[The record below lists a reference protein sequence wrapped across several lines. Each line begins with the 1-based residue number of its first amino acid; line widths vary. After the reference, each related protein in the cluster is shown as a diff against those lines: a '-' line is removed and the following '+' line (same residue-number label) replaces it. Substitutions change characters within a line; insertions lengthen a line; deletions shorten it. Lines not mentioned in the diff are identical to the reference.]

1 MNRKRF
7 VVLGSLLVLVSLLAA
22 CAPRVEV
29 KEVEV
34 TRVVEK
40 PVEVTRVVEKPVE
53 VTRVVEKEVPAPPAA
68 AKLETVKS
76 RGYLICGCNNALPGF
91 GYLEPDGS
99 FSGFDVE
106 FCRAIAAAIF
116 NDPTKVEFRPL
127 TAKERF
133 TALQTGE
140 VDVLIRNTTWT
151 VSRDT
156 SVGLDFAPTTFYDG
170 QGIMV
175 RKADK
180 ITKLEDLKGGTVCV
194 TAGTT
199 TEMNLA
205 DQMRKR
211 GIEYNH
217 VVFETYDEVVAAYE
231 DGRCDAMTMDRSGL
245 VSRKTTMSDPDAH
258 AILPEVLSKEPLGPA
273 TMHGDNQW
281 NDIVSWVVYG
291 MITAE
296 EMGITSA
303 NVDNFL
309 GSDDPE
315 IRRLMGDEGDLGG
328 GLGLD
333 NRFVYNVIKHVGNY
347 GEVYDRNLGPDTI
360 FALDRGLNALW
371 TQGGLLYAIPFR

>member
-1 MNRKRF
+1 MDRKLF
-7 VVLGSLLVLVSLLAA
+7 VALGSLVVLVSLLTA
-22 CAPRVEV
+22 CAPRVE
-29 KEVEV
+29 
-34 TRVVEK
+34 EK
-40 PVEVTRVVEKPVE
+40 IVE
-53 VTRVVEKEVPAPPAA
+53 VTRVVEKEVPVEVTRIVEKEVPAPPAVPM
-68 AKLETVKS
+68 LEKVKS
-76 RGYLICGCNNALPGF
+76 RGKLICGVNNALPGF

-151 VSRDT
+151 LTRDT
-156 SVGLDFAPTTFYDG
+156 SVGLDFGPTTFYDG

-180 ITKLEDLKGGTVCV
+180 ITKLEDLEGATICV

-231 DGRCDAMTMDRSGL
+231 EGRCDAMTMDRSGL
-245 VSRKTTMSDPDAH
+245 VSRKTTLADPDAH
-258 AILPEVLSKEPLGPA
+258 VILPEVLSKEPLGPA

-296 EMGITSA
+296 EKGITSA
-303 NVDNFL
+303 NVDEFL
-309 GSDDPE
+309 DSDDPE
-315 IRRLMGDEGDLGG
+315 IRRLLGDEGDLGV

-360 FALDRGLNALW
+360 FGLERGINALW
-371 TQGGLLYAIPFR
+371 TEGGLIYAPPFR

>member
-1 MNRKRF
+1 MKGGEMTRKCF
-7 VVLGSLLVLVSLLAA
+7 VTLVSLLVVLLIA
-22 CAPRVEV
+22 CKPPV

-34 TRVVEK
+34 TRIVVVT
-40 PVEVTRVVEKPVE
+40 PVVKRTLDVV
-53 VTRVVEKEVPAPPAA
+53 KE
-68 AKLETVKS
+68 

-91 GYLEPDGS
+91 GFLEPDGTY
-99 FSGFDVE
+99 SGFDVD
-106 FCRAIAAAIF
+106 FCRAVAAAIF

-133 TALQTGE
+133 TALQMGE

-151 VSRDT
+151 LGRDT
-156 SVGLDFAPTTFYDG
+156 SVGLDFGPTTFYDG

-175 RKADK
+175 RIADNIK
-180 ITKLEDLKGGTVCV
+180 SLEDLRGGTICV

-217 VVFETYDEVVAAYE
+217 VVFETYDEVTSAYDE
-231 DGRCDAMTMDRSGL
+231 GRCDAMTMDRSGL
-245 VSRKTTMSDPDAH
+245 VSRKTTLSDPGAH
-258 AILPEVLSKEPLGPA
+258 VILPIVLSKEPLGPA

-281 NDIVSWVVYG
+281 NDVISWVVYG

-296 EMGITSA
+296 EKGITSE
-303 NVDNFL
+303 NVDEFL
-309 GSDDPE
+309 GSEDPE
-315 IRRLMGDEGDLGG
+315 IRRLLGDEGDLGV

-333 NRFVYNVIKHVGNY
+333 NRFVYYVIKHVGNY
-347 GEVYDRNLGPDTI
+347 GEVYDRNLGPGTV
-360 FALDRGLNALW
+360 FNLERGINALW
-371 TQGGLLYAIPFR
+371 TKGGLIYAPPFR

>member
-1 MNRKRF
+1 MKGKLF
-7 VVLGSLLVLVSLLAA
+7 VTLVGLLAVVALLAA
-22 CAPRVEV
+22 CKPAEV

-34 TRVVEK
+34 TRI
-40 PVEVTRVVEKPVE
+40 VEVTRVVEVTPVPTP
-53 VTRVVEKEVPAPPAA
+53 VKGRLDLIKE
-68 AKLETVKS
+68 

-91 GYLEPDGS
+91 GFLEPDGT
-99 FSGFDVE
+99 FSGFDVD
-106 FCRAIAAAIF
+106 FCRAVAAAIF

-133 TALQTGE
+133 TALQMGE

-151 VSRDT
+151 LSRDT
-156 SVGLDFAPTTFYDG
+156 SVGLDFCPTTFYDG

-175 RKADK
+175 RKADNIK
-180 ITKLEDLKGGTVCV
+180 SLEDLRGGTICV

-231 DGRCDAMTMDRSGL
+231 EGRCDAMTMDRSGL
-245 VSRKTTMSDPDAH
+245 VSRKTTLADPDAH
-258 AILPEVLSKEPLGPA
+258 VILPEVLSKEPLGPA

-281 NDIVSWVVYG
+281 NDVVSWVVYG

-296 EMGITSA
+296 EKGITSA
-303 NVDNFL
+303 NVDDFL
-309 GSDDPE
+309 DSDDPE
-315 IRRLMGDEGDLGG
+315 IRRLLGLEGDLGK

-333 NRFVYNVIKHVGNY
+333 NKFVYYVIKHVGNY
-347 GEVYDRNLGPDTI
+347 GEVYDRNLGPGTV
-360 FALDRGLNALW
+360 FNLERGLNALW
-371 TQGGLLYAIPFR
+371 TEGGLLYAPPFR

>member
-1 MNRKRF
+1 MRRKHL
-7 VVLGSLLVLVSLLAA
+7 VMLISLLTVVALFAA
-22 CAPRVEV
+22 CKAPEA

-34 TRVVEK
+34 TRI
-40 PVEVTRVVEKPVE
+40 VEVTA
-53 VTRVVEKEVPAPPAA
+53 VPAAVKG
-68 AKLETVKS
+68 KLDVVKD

-91 GYLEPDGS
+91 GFLEPDGT
-99 FSGFDVE
+99 FSGFDVD
-106 FCRAIAAAIF
+106 FCRAVAAAIF

-151 VSRDT
+151 LSRDT

-170 QGIMV
+170 QAIMV
-175 RKADK
+175 RKADN
-180 ITKLEDLKGGTVCV
+180 ITKLEDLAGGTVCV

-199 TEMNLA
+199 TERNLA

-211 GIEYNH
+211 GIDYNH
-217 VVFETYDEVVAAYE
+217 VVFETYDEVVSAYE
-231 DGRCDAMTMDRSGL
+231 EGRCDAMTMDRSGL
-245 VSRKTTMSDPDAH
+245 VSRKTTLADPNAH
-258 AILPEVLSKEPLGPA
+258 VILPEVLSKEPLGPA

-296 EMGITSA
+296 ELGITSA
-303 NVDNFL
+303 NVDTFL
-309 GSDDPE
+309 GSGDPV
-315 IRRLMGDEGDLGG
+315 IARLLGEEGDLGD

-333 NRFVYNVIKHVGNY
+333 NEFAYYVIKHVGNY
-347 GEVYDRNLGPDTI
+347 GEVYDRNLGPGTVFD
-360 FALDRGLNALW
+360 LDRGLNALW
-371 TQGGLLYAIPFR
+371 MDGGLLYAPPFR

>member
-1 MNRKRF
+1 MERKRF
-7 VVLGSLLVLVSLLAA
+7 MVLVSLLVVGALLAA
-22 CAPRVEV
+22 CKPAEVV

-34 TRVVEK
+34 TRIVEK
-40 PVEVTRVVEKPVE
+40 PVEVTRIVE
-53 VTRVVEKEVPAPPAA
+53 VTPVPVPVKGRLDLIKE
-68 AKLETVKS
+68 

-91 GYLEPDGS
+91 GFLEPDGS

-116 NDPTKVEFRPL
+116 DDPTKVEFRPL

-133 TALQTGE
+133 TALQMGE

-151 VSRDT
+151 TSRDT
-156 SVGLDFAPTTFYDG
+156 SVGLDFCPTTFYDG

-175 RKADK
+175 RVADNIK
-180 ITKLEDLKGGTVCV
+180 SLEDLRGGTVCV

-199 TEMNLA
+199 TELNLA

-231 DGRCDAMTMDRSGL
+231 EGRCDAMTMDRSGL
-245 VSRKTTMSDPDAH
+245 VSRKTTLADPAAH
-258 AILPEVLSKEPLGPA
+258 VILPEVLSKEPLGPA

-281 NDIVSWVVYG
+281 NDVVSWVVYG
-291 MITAE
+291 MINAE

-303 NVDNFL
+303 NVDDLL
-309 GSDDPE
+309 GGEDPE
-315 IRRLMGDEGDLGG
+315 VRRLLGDEGDLGI

-333 NRFVYNVIKHVGNY
+333 NRFVYYVIKHVGNY
-347 GEVYDRNLGPDTI
+347 GEVYDRNLGPGTV
-360 FALDRGLNALW
+360 FNLDRGLNALW
-371 TQGGLLYAIPFR
+371 TKGGLIYGIPFR

>member
-1 MNRKRF
+1 MFGKR
-7 VVLGSLLVLVSLLAA
+7 LWPILLVLALILAA

-40 PVEVTRVVEKPVE
+40 PVEVTRVVE
-53 VTRVVEKEVPAPPAA
+53 VPALPVA

-76 RGYLICGCNNALPGF
+76 RGYLICGCNNTLPGF

-151 VSRDT
+151 ISRDT
-156 SVGLDFAPTTFYDG
+156 SVGMDFTPTTFYDG

-175 RKADK
+175 RKADN

-217 VVFETYDEVVAAYE
+217 VVFENYDEVTAAYE

-245 VSRKTTMSDPDAH
+245 ASRKTTMSDPDAH
-258 AILPEVLSKEPLGPA
+258 VILPEVLSKEPLGPA

-281 NDIVSWVVYG
+281 NDVVSWVVYG
-291 MITAE
+291 MINAE
-296 EMGITSA
+296 EFGITSA
-303 NVDNFL
+303 NADNFL

-315 IRRLMGDEGDLGG
+315 IRRLMGDEGDLGV

-333 NRFVYNVIKHVGNY
+333 NRFVYYVIKNVGNY
-347 GEVYDRNLGPDTI
+347 GEVYDRNLGPGTV
-360 FALDRGLNALW
+360 FNLDRGLNDLW
-371 TQGGLLYAIPFR
+371 TRGGLLYAIPFR